1 MFHLQINSKTCVLIL
16 LINLWQRKRPGEK
29 IEWDE
34 AGCHRT
40 FGHVLSLFITSY
52 LSVCAC
58 RHVSANDLGTKKG
71 VRTSTKQWV
80 CGHIHVCVCVT
91 CVKVHTLCVLGVCV
105 NILCVCSLTASMCV
119 CHVRL
124 WTSVRL
130 SAKMSHVCLGASV
143 CACRDI
149 AILVCQALLWAVM
162 TSLLIACRNERRT
175 ADIAPLSPFLT
186 LFLLPYIY
194 IFRHAD
200 NT

>member
-1 MFHLQINSKTCVLIL
+1 MTKKKTRRE
-16 LINLWQRKRPGEK
+16 NRMR
-29 IEWDE
+29 WDE

-80 CGHIHVCVCVT
+80 CGHIHVCICVT
-91 CVKVHTLCVLGVCV
+91 CVKVHTLCVVGVCV

-124 WTSVRL
+124 WTSVRP
-130 SAKMSHVCLGASV
+130 SV
-143 CACRDI
+143 CQNESCVSRCKC
-149 AILVCQALLWAVM
+149 VCIQGHCYPCMSSVAVGCDDF
-162 TSLLIACRNERRT
+162 TVSSLQEWEAHSWHRPSLSFSH
-175 ADIAPLSPFLT
+175 PLPPSLH
-186 LFLLPYIY
+186 LYLP
-194 IFRHAD
+194 
-200 NT
+200 TCG